1 VGLVA
6 LETSAQPTGQLPPA
20 PPSPPEGSA
29 GPAPGTPPAAQAAP
43 SESAAPAAP
52 AAPAP
57 QAAPKSP
64 APAYPPYGY
73 PPYGYPPPGYGQPG
87 YGQSGYPGYP
97 PPYGYPPGYYPY
109 PPRKEREPVRRYPD
123 DAAVRSSPFIEMIVG
138 GQSFS
143 KRFMSFFNVGLQLG
157 AFFASRIR
165 VAGRVQMFPADPDD
179 EYGYSSFDGSL
190 PQGFSPTDSEPP
202 AFLFGGALGVALAST
217 PNFVL
222 APSVVFLSNDQ
233 ADDYGSFIG
242 LGIPFDWVT
251 DSGLRVG
258 FEVTIGRA
266 FGGEVQAT
274 CLNFGSP
281 PPPGSCEPGSVFAF
295 DREAGAGF
303 YSHFHLGWGF
313 NRPRPGY

>member
-6 LETSAQPTGQLPPA
+6 FETSAQPTGQLPPA

-29 GPAPGTPPAAQAAP
+29 GPAPGTPPAAQPAP
-43 SESAAPAAP
+43 SDSAAP

-57 QAAPKSP
+57 QAAPKPP

-73 PPYGYPPPGYGQPG
+73 PPYGYPPPGYGQ
-87 YGQSGYPGYP
+87 SYPGYP

-109 PPRKEREPVRRYPD
+109 PQRKDREPARRYPD
-123 DAAVRSSPFIEMIVG
+123 DAAAQSSPFIEMLVG

-157 AFFASRIR
+157 AFLGGRIR
-165 VAGRVQMFPADPDD
+165 VAGRVLMFPADPDD

-190 PQGFSPTDSEPP
+190 PAGFSPTDSEPP
-202 AFLFGGALGVALAST
+202 AFLFGGSAGVALAST

-222 APSVVFLSNDQ
+222 SLSAVFLSNDQ
-233 ADDYGSFIG
+233 ADDYGSFLG
-242 LGIPFDWVT
+242 AGIPFDWVT

-266 FGGEVQAT
+266 FGGEVNAT
-274 CLNFGSP
+274 CTNFSSP
-281 PPPGSCEPGSVFAF
+281 PPQGSCDPGSVFAF

-313 NRPRPGY
+313 NRPKPRYSDSR